1 MSNILLIF
9 KKRFN
14 NYKIPPLIKIGESF
28 FDLGTLFL
36 PWAMYYGFLFLFI
49 SLLIAIINKHKEYLK
64 DKSNYLILFVTA
76 LMFISAFSQNI
87 FFANNF
93 SMVKEKEIYLGLF
106 NWVPLFFVFWAFQYY
121 LIEPQRRYIFA
132 KNLII
137 GSLPVFLSCIGQNWW
152 GWESPI
158 TLLNKTIVWF
168 QKPLYVNEDRGIS
181 GLFSNPNYAGF
192 WFATIWPFSLGL
204 FITSK
209 DKFQKYFNFLTIAL
223 NTYLL
228 VLTGSRNA
236 LICLIFSVFILF
248 KFKFF
253 ITFVLLFLLL
263 IFIIQLIP
271 FISPEL
277 NVLLDPYT
285 PTKLFSKFKFNF
297 DSSLLNYQR
306 VEIWNKTITLISKK
320 PFFGWGASTFYLIY
334 IYYGGNSDAQHTH
347 NIFLQLA
354 YDYGILVS
362 LIILILISS
371 IIFKSLRYLKSN
383 KRIIKSVDSYWIV
396 ATIVAFIFLQL
407 DFPYYDGRVSIILWT
422 LLAGLK
428 NILKEDNKLRT

>member
-1 MSNILLIF
+1 M
-9 KKRFN
+9 
-14 NYKIPPLIKIGESF
+14 KIGERF

-49 SLLIAIINKHKEYLK
+49 ALLIALIKQHKEYLK
-64 DKSNYLILFVTA
+64 DKSNYLILFVTV

-93 SMVKEKEIYLGLF
+93 SMLNEKEIYLGLF
-106 NWVPLFFVFWAFQYY
+106 NWVPLFFVFWTFQYY
-121 LIEPQRRYIFA
+121 LNEPQRRYIFA

-168 QKPLYVNEDRGIS
+168 QKPLYENEDRGIS

-204 FITSK
+204 FIKSK
-209 DKFQKYFNFLTIAL
+209 ESFQKYCNFLIITI
-223 NTYLL
+223 TSYLL

-236 LICLIFSVFILF
+236 LLCLIFSAFILF

-253 ITFVLLFLLL
+253 TAFVLLFLFL
-263 IFIIQLIP
+263 IFFIQLIP
-271 FISPEL
+271 IISPEL

-285 PTKLFSKFKFNF
+285 PTKLFSKFKFNL
-297 DSSLLNYQR
+297 DPSLLNYQR
-306 VEIWNKTITLISKK
+306 VEIWNKTITLISEK
-320 PFFGWGASTFYLIY
+320 PIFGWGASTFFLIY
-334 IYYGGNSDAQHTH
+334 NYYGGNSDAQHIH
-347 NIFLQLA
+347 HIFLQLA
-354 YDYGILVS
+354 YDYGIVVA
-362 LIILILISS
+362 LIILIFISS
-371 IIFKSLRYLKSN
+371 IIFKSIRYLKSN
-383 KRIIKSVDSYWIV
+383 KIITNSIDKYWIIASMV
-396 ATIVAFIFLQL
+396 TFIFHQL

-428 NILKEDNKLRT
+428 NILKEGNKLETKTFLKNNNL